1 MRFLQEFKTF
11 ALKGNVM
18 DMAVGVIIGSAFS
31 KIVSSLV
38 NDIIMPPIG
47 VLVGKTNFSKLKLD
61 ISWMRDIL
69 PGEAPAEPVYW
80 NYGAFIQQC
89 VDFGIL
95 AFCVFLMVKLMNK
108 LTRKRE
114 KNAEPVTEPVASS
127 APTSLVSTPEP
138 TPGQRAVAPTP
149 TPAPA
154 TVASTTP
161 ISVSGQTTAVATAP
175 VAAHV
180 ITPGQP
186 AATATTPVATPSPA
200 PTQEEILLLTEI
212 RDLLKR
218 QAGDKEESQEMRDKL
233 QIDNRR

>member
-1 MRFLQEFKTF
+1 
-11 ALKGNVM
+11 M

-114 KNAEPVTEPVASS
+114 KNAGPATEPVAPS
-127 APTSLVSTPEP
+127 APTP
-138 TPGQRAVAPTP
+138 
-149 TPAPA
+149 
-154 TVASTTP
+154 VASTTP
-161 ISVSGQTTAVATAP
+161 ISTLGQTAVMSTTT
-175 VAAHV
+175 VTAHV
-180 ITPGQP
+180 TTPGQP
-186 AATATTPVATPSPA
+186 AATATTPVSAHVTTPGQPAAAVTTPVPTPSPT

-218 QAGDKEESQEMRDKL
+218 QAGDKDLFQRKRDKE
-233 QIDNRR
+233 